1 MGERKYKPPASPLN
15 PTIHIH
21 DDPKKSLEVQPKK
34 VEDPSSAKKATTSSS
49 CHRFPKVVGE
59 FPDDLPEGDF
69 DIFNEGN
76 INVLTKKVIVLEKTK
91 AKAEA
96 EREELK
102 ENLEAAKAENV
113 SLKKDLEEHAEVI
126 HQLNEDLEE
135 HAKVI
140 DRITEEFD
148 EVNAKYENMSEV
160 NKTLHQMIGELH
172 ETTSNEN
179 KVLRAEIEALKVDK
193 AVKDE
198 QLNMLYTIIE
208 HRLGINVQAVFDEIE
223 IRNVEARRAERE
235 KQLPEEAKQKKKGLV
250 IDEEETA

>member
-1 MGERKYKPPASPLN
+1 MGERKSMPPASPIN

-21 DDPKKSLEVQPKK
+21 DNPKKSPEVQPKK

-49 CHRFPKVVGE
+49 SHAYPKVQGE
-59 FPDDLPEGDF
+59 YPYDLQEGDF
-69 DIFNEGN
+69 DVFNDGK
-76 INVLTKKVIVLEKTK
+76 INVLTKNVSILEKAK

-96 EREELK
+96 EREEFK
-102 ENLEAAKAENV
+102 EKLEAADAENDA
-113 SLKKDLEEHAEVI
+113 LKKNLEEHAEVI
-126 HQLNEDLEE
+126 DQLNEDLEE
-135 HAKVI
+135 HAMVI

-179 KVLRAEIEALKVDK
+179 KVLRQEIEALRADK

-198 QLNMLYTIIE
+198 LSMFKLCLMN
-208 HRLGINVQAVFDEIE
+208 
-223 IRNVEARRAERE
+223 
-235 KQLPEEAKQKKKGLV
+235 
-250 IDEEETA
+250 